1 MQPGLRRRMA
11 PEAKSNLSQLLKRVS
26 QGLRSDHNEE
36 RRPVA
41 ELIPYR
47 RPKRKKIRLGFGAG
61 QVQFTEGWDK
71 AMTDEEV
78 EAFFGGRS

>member
-1 MQPGLRRRMA
+1 MA
-11 PEAKSNLSQLLKRVS
+11 RYNVNEAKSNLSKLLKRVS
-26 QGLRSDHNEE
+26 QGDELIIMRNGE
-36 RRPVA
+36 PVA

-47 RPKRKKIRLGFGAG
+47 RPKRKKIRLGIGAG

-78 EAFFGGRS
+78 EAFFGGRW